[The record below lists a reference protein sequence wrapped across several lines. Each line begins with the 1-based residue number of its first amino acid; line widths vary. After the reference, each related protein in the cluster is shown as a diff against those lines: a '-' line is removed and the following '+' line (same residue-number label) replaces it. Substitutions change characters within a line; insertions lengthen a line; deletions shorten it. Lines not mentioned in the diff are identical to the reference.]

1 MVTTALPSAQ
11 KVLLQQ
17 KRTKSA
23 FVSWLLHIDRWL
35 LATLAAAIIA
45 GISAFGYYFAH
56 NDILLYS
63 DSYSHMLIARRV
75 IDNVTPGLA
84 QFGAVWLPLPHI
96 IMMPF
101 IYSDYLWRTGLA
113 GSFSSIPCF
122 IIAAGYLY
130 AAINRLTSDGRA
142 SFLGSLVFILNPN
155 MLYLQSTPL
164 SEPVLIATMTA
175 AGYYFIVWAQED
187 QQKYLVACAFTTL
200 LATMARYDGWPL
212 FLTMWVLIGIIGLK
226 RKHTWQR
233 IQSNYILFTS
243 LGGLGIALWFVW
255 NMVIFGDPLYFQHGP
270 YSSQAQQASLILA
283 GQVTTYHNLFQSIRY
298 FLYDVVE
305 TMGPALFALA
315 LISMIIYFV
324 RKRFSI
330 NMLAALPF
338 LIAFPFYIYALYG
351 GQDIILVPGAVS
363 ANAVH
368 QLYNARFGVEAL
380 TPAALFLATAIKRW
394 PLGQIAF
401 IIILAAQ
408 TIITA
413 NGGIISL
420 QDGQY
425 GLSCSPVQ
433 PVTGYLAAHYNGGY
447 ILNDPYQTLFNYAG
461 AGLDNKDVIT
471 QGSGKLWTES
481 LQNPAGYVS
490 WIVTKPGDAV
500 WNAVNVNGSAFTSQF
515 QLMLT
520 QPNGV
525 QLYYRVNS
533 GQITSKPL
541 PSYVQTTPN
550 ICNAH
555 S

>member
-1 MVTTALPSAQ
+1 MVTTALPAAQ
-11 KVLLQQ
+11 KIISQRKQTKFAFVTWLLQ
-17 KRTKSA
+17 
-23 FVSWLLHIDRWL
+23 IDRWM
-35 LATLAAAIIA
+35 LATLAVSVIT
-45 GISAFGYYFAH
+45 GVSAFLYYFAH

-63 DSYSHMLIARRV
+63 DSYSHMLIARRI

-122 IIAAGYLY
+122 IAAAGYLY
-130 AAINRLTSDGRA
+130 ASLNRLTSDGRA
-142 SFLGSLVFILNPN
+142 SFLASLVFTLNPN

-187 QQKYLVACAFTTL
+187 QQKYLVACAFATF
-200 LATMARYDGWPL
+200 LATLARYDGWPL
-212 FLTMWVLIGIIGLK
+212 FLAMWVLIGIIGWQ

-255 NMVIFGDPLYFQHGP
+255 NLVIFGDPLYFQHGP

-283 GQVTTYHNLFQSIRY
+283 GQVITYHNLFQSIRY
-298 FLYDVVE
+298 FMYDVIE

-330 NMLAALPF
+330 NMLASLPF

-351 GQDIILVPGAVS
+351 GQDIILIPGAVS
-363 ANAVH
+363 ATAVH
-368 QLYNARFGVEAL
+368 QFYNARFGVEAL

-394 PLGQIAF
+394 PLGQIVF
-401 IIILAAQ
+401 VIVLAAQ
-408 TIITA
+408 TILTA
-413 NGGIISL
+413 RGGIISL

-433 PVTGYLAAHYNGGY
+433 QTTGYLAAHYNGGY

-461 AGLDNKDVIT
+461 AGLDIKDIIT

-481 LQNPAGYVS
+481 LQNPAAYVN

-525 QLYYRVNS
+525 QVYYRINA
-533 GQITSKPL
+533 GQIINKPL
-541 PSYVQTTPN
+541 PSYVQTAPN